1 MLRKKKK
8 LSKKEIK
15 EDKLITTYYKALG
28 FFEENKKRIM
38 TFGGIIVAVIAIVWF
53 ISYQAGQKNEKAGL
67 ELSRVMTL
75 YDNGSYLE
83 AIEGRQGT
91 NVLGLKK
98 IVDEYGSTE
107 NGETAKI
114 YLANAYSILGRLD
127 DAYKYY
133 EDYDGSIEIYQSAAL
148 VGQADYFSVK
158 SNFLEAAELF
168 LKASKI
174 SASNVFNSDYLL
186 KSAINFI
193 KAGKK
198 EKAKDILNSIK
209 ADYPN
214 SQAAREIDRYLL
226 QIES

>member
-148 VGQADYFSVK
+148 AGQADYFSVK
-158 SNFLEAAELF
+158 NNFLEAAELF

-193 KAGKK
+193 KAGEK